1 MPIHRPAEP
10 VFAHDSEHEVWRYLD
25 AQLPDDAVLMTNIM
39 FTAERDY
46 EVDLVVAWPGLGVAV
61 IEVKGG
67 HVTYDGEEWTQSD
80 RTGQRRIAPVQQAQA
95 NRHALKRY
103 VESRWSGGPVRI
115 AWFVAFP
122 HSTLP
127 PGIDVPGAPR
137 DRILDFTDLPTL
149 ADRIRA
155 VLSDAESPPAPTP
168 EHCRLLGDHLTGR
181 FEPQTHWVN
190 LRRVRAEQIDRLTVE
205 QFGILDL
212 MRRARRFVVFGPAG
226 SGKTFLALEQARRLA
241 ADGQRVA
248 ILCYSR
254 GLSRYLARIT
264 DGWDAGDR
272 PAYIGTFHRL
282 ASLWGV
288 KPPKDAPTEWWEV
301 ESAEALRAVAEA
313 LPADRRFDAVIVD
326 EAQDFGAAWWPAVLA
341 TLVDPDA
348 GGLVVFADQ
357 DQGVFDRDVSALPTL
372 TPLNLSVNL
381 RNSEPIAR
389 CAEALASDPVD
400 HLGVSGPEII
410 LIDVPID
417 DAVSAADD
425 AVERLLGQGWE
436 PVDVALL
443 TTGSRHP
450 VQVERAGDDADAYW
464 DSLWEN
470 DDIFYGHVLSFKG
483 LERPVVVLAL
493 NGWKRPERARE
504 LLYVGLTRAR
514 DQLVICGPRA
524 ELERLGGPALM
535 EALRL

>member
-1 MPIHRPAEP
+1 
-10 VFAHDSEHEVWRYLD
+10 
-25 AQLPDDAVLMTNIM
+25 
-39 FTAERDY
+39 
-46 EVDLVVAWPGLGVAV
+46 
-61 IEVKGG
+61 
-67 HVTYDGEEWTQSD
+67 
-80 RTGQRRIAPVQQAQA
+80 
-95 NRHALKRY
+95 
-103 VESRWSGGPVRI
+103 
-115 AWFVAFP
+115 
-122 HSTLP
+122 
-127 PGIDVPGAPR
+127 
-137 DRILDFTDLPTL
+137 
-149 ADRIRA
+149 
-155 VLSDAESPPAPTP
+155 
-168 EHCRLLGDHLTGR
+168 
-181 FEPQTHWVN
+181 
-190 LRRVRAEQIDRLTVE
+190 
-205 QFGILDL
+205 
-212 MRRARRFVVFGPAG
+212 MRRAHRFAVFGPAG
-226 SGKTFLALEQARRLA
+226 SGKTFLALERARRLA
-241 ADGQRVA
+241 ESGQRVA
-248 ILCYSR
+248 MLCYSR
-254 GLSRYLARIT
+254 GLSRYLARVAEQWEP
-264 DGWDAGDR
+264 DER

-288 KPPKDAPTEWWEV
+288 KPPRDAPTEWWEV
-301 ESAEALRAVAEA
+301 ESAETLRAVAEA
-313 LPADRRFDAVIVD
+313 MPADERFDAIIVD

-341 TLVDPDA
+341 ALVDPDA
-348 GGLVVFADQ
+348 GGLVVFADE
-357 DQGVFDRDVSALPTL
+357 DQGVFDRDVSALPAL

-389 CAEALASDPVD
+389 CAETLASDPVD

-410 LIDVPID
+410 LIDVPVD

-425 AVERLLGQGWE
+425 AVERLMGEGWD

-514 DQLVICGPRA
+514 DQLVICGPRE

-535 EALRL
+535 AALLV